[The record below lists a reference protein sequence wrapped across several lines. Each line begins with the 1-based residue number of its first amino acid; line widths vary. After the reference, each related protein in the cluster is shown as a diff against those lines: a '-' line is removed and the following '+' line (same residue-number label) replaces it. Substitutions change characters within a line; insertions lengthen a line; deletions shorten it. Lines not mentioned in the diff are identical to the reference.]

1 MRRVLLLLLV
11 LLLSAYPVS
20 AEDNVP
26 IVESATGDDYA
37 DGELASY
44 GIRVVA
50 WRNDSIDADD
60 DGRDDAV
67 RIVLALNKTAEVESA
82 DVNILV
88 TSYHDGRSVEEW
100 NNLSFSGAI
109 ETSIRIDAWGEGI
122 YVHKLQMFEPQS
134 GKKLADLDAGEWN
147 MAPAL
152 TGAYLELKLSAPEW
166 METGDEC
173 TIERTFIDEIG
184 ERYDVMGKRDIRGI
198 PFKVNDWDDVLDCSL
213 WPAGD
218 YLISETYQ
226 NGLGQKTES
235 WLNLT
240 INNRPAPS
248 FELQVIGDGEE
259 YGTTCLL
266 HINPTT
272 IDSHEEWTYIWDTI
286 PDHGAGDSP
295 DLNCS
300 SWQPGVHLVRIEVV
314 NEQGISSTSGLNLV
328 RLTPLNPVDS
338 NISENQ
344 SMAWPV
350 RSGGDAVGA
359 SSDTGL
365 YGAGSAALLV
375 FLVCIMIGM
384 RSKEYEEEEV
394 IGVPRA
400 AEQKLYDAPPI
411 LTPAQAF
418 QQQWGQPDDTL
429 PEPAPSIDELP
440 TTVDADGI
448 TWRKHPDGK
457 MDWYDEGAATWVA
470 FE

>member
-122 YVHKLQMFEPQS
+122 YVHKLQMFDPQS

-266 HINPTT
+266 HIDPTT

-286 PDHGAGDSP
+286 PDHGAVDSP

-359 SSDTGL
+359 STDTGL

-384 RSKEYEEEEV
+384 RSKEYEEEEI

-400 AEQKLYDAPPI
+400 SEQKLYAAPPI

-418 QQQWGQPDDTL
+418 QQQWGQPEDTL

-448 TWRKHPDGK
+448 TWRRHPDGK
-457 MDWYDEGAATWVA
+457 MDWYDEGAGNWVA